1 MSFDTGKLFVDYL
14 ILLYILC
21 TSMVKLY
28 AFQHVEFIIF
38 SGTYNNTHL
47 ELVWEHDS
55 PAVLNSNLRM
65 TEYNL
70 VSIWTDETVSEY
82 ALLPSEN
89 KRDKKKEYSPTS
101 VEHVHYYGKFG
112 KLISVF

>member
-1 MSFDTGKLFVDYL
+1 MMLFAY
-14 ILLYILC
+14 
-21 TSMVKLY
+21 
-28 AFQHVEFIIF
+28 QHVELIIF

-82 ALLPSEN
+82 ALLPSE
-89 KRDKKKEYSPTS
+89 DKKKEYSPLS

-112 KLISVF
+112 KLI

>member
-1 MSFDTGKLFVDYL
+1 M
-14 ILLYILC
+14 LYI
-21 TSMVKLY
+21 Y
-28 AFQHVEFIIF
+28 QHVEFVIF

-47 ELVWEHDS
+47 DLVWEHDS

-82 ALLPSEN
+82 ALLLPPKDED
-89 KRDKKKEYSPTS
+89 DKKNEYSPLV

-112 KLISVF
+112 KLISFF

>member
-1 MSFDTGKLFVDYL
+1 MLCIIYKHVD
-14 ILLYILC
+14 
-21 TSMVKLY
+21 
-28 AFQHVEFIIF
+28 FIIF

-70 VSIWTDETVSEY
+70 VSIWTDATVSEY
-82 ALLPSEN
+82 TLLSPSE
-89 KRDKKKEYSPTS
+89 DKHVEKNEYSPLS

-112 KLISVF
+112 KLILLVFLIHTLNVYIGT

>member
-1 MSFDTGKLFVDYL
+1 M
-14 ILLYILC
+14 
-21 TSMVKLY
+21 MLY
-28 AFQHVEFIIF
+28 ACQHVEFIIF

-82 ALLPSEN
+82 ALLPSED
-89 KRDKKKEYSPTS
+89 KHDKKKEYSPLS

-112 KLISVF
+112 KLI